1 MVLNQS
7 VTVVM
12 VSEEEEWDRSSHLE
26 PWIRS
31 IFHGLRILYRNAM
44 RRIINSE
51 HHRSSHARSSL
62 VSDRESGNEQG
73 CRTWQGYEP
82 SKDAN
87 SDRSSSLTGL
97 INTSPLLYSN
107 WKLSRNYSMLCRFFH
122 RTTTRR
128 MRH

>member
-1 MVLNQS
+1 
-7 VTVVM
+7 M
-12 VSEEEEWDRSSHLE
+12 VSEEEEEWDRTSSHLE

-62 VSDRESGNEQG
+62 ASDRESGNEQG

-97 INTSPLLYSN
+97 INTSPLPYSN
-107 WKLSRNYSMLCRFFH
+107 FETFTKLFDALPILPLNNNPANETLSNG
-122 RTTTRR
+122 
-128 MRH
+128 